1 MAISTEHLKIFRDE
15 LIMSIV
21 ALNFRDSEVAEIMN
35 LDKSTVG
42 RIIKKER
49 SNYQYT
55 NHIKIMKTKAKAKAP
70 AKKVVAKKKK

>member
-1 MAISTEHLKIFRDE
+1 
-15 LIMSIV
+15 MSIV